1 MLCYVML
8 CCCCCCPTAPAYL
21 LLPRKGKSI
30 QDNASSE
37 GVHRAGRRRA
47 GQASINCVEGA
58 VHEVATDEGYG

>member
-1 MLCYVML
+1 MLLLLSYRPRL
-8 CCCCCCPTAPAYL
+8 PWY
-21 LLPRKGKSI
+21 LLPRKDKSI

-37 GVHRAGRRRA
+37 TGVHRAGRRRA